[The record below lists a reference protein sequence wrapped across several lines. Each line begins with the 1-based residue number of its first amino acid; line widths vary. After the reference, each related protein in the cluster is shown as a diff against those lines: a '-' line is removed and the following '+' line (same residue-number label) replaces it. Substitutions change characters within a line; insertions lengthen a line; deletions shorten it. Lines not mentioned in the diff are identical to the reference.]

1 VVSLLIDIIEILYS
15 LVTNFVLFNLVFFH
29 DFFADG
35 LSPYGISS
43 TCFMALHFTMKYVER
58 LKSAFMLSWTRVL
71 LTNAFSRTKLFLDAV
86 K

>member
-1 VVSLLIDIIEILYS
+1 MVSLLIGIIEILYS
-15 LVTNFVLFNLVFFH
+15 LVANFVWFNLVFFH
-29 DFFADG
+29 SFFADV
-35 LSPYGISS
+35 SSQYGIRS

-58 LKSAFMLSWTRVL
+58 IKSAFMLSWTRVL